1 MFAPKD
7 GGSAAP
13 GPAARGDDIDG
24 QDLVDRILAGVATG
38 CGFIVVAADPTSL
51 RASVLARV
59 AAGVCNHGDLY
70 RLNDP
75 PVVSCRPDMRLA
87 EVVARC
93 TFDRRAAARAGG
105 GMPGATAGEP
115 VDLVAMTRTR
125 LSAVVILDHGE
136 VLTPTVWAQ
145 LRRWQRAFQSVRGPV
160 AIVAGVEAVGAALP
174 AWIDQAHDTIVAMP
188 GAPADAA
195 ASQPVVRRSAQ
206 DHRDAAPCRVAGGDG
221 GRRRLAAATLTLA
234 AVAVVG
240 VVYLAGLPAIQA
252 PAAEAP
258 ATPTTV
264 SVATG
269 DGGGAGVSGA
279 AVVDVLAQADGP
291 SRTEEPAQRGATE
304 GPTASTGPER
314 FVMPAPPGDSPIGRP
329 WEAATAAAYE
339 AARAAAQTTAAGE
352 PATAPVIETPHQPE
366 PAAPALDGLA
376 QRPETAEPVPDRA
389 SADEPAA
396 GALAVTALLDRGNA
410 MLELGDVASARLFFR
425 RAADAGS
432 GQGALLMGVTYDPV
446 TFSRL
451 GITGT
456 RPHPR
461 DAVTWY
467 RTAQSLGV
475 TEADSRLSALR
486 RWLALRAGEGDAE
499 AAAILD
505 SLP

>member
-1 MFAPKD
+1 M
-7 GGSAAP
+7 SR
-13 GPAARGDDIDG
+13 RG
-24 QDLVDRILAGVATG
+24 
-38 CGFIVVAADPTSL
+38 
-51 RASVLARV
+51 
-59 AAGVCNHGDLY
+59 
-70 RLNDP
+70 
-75 PVVSCRPDMRLA
+75 A
-87 EVVARC
+87 E
-93 TFDRRAAARAGG
+93 
-105 GMPGATAGEP
+105 
-115 VDLVAMTRTR
+115 
-125 LSAVVILDHGE
+125 
-136 VLTPTVWAQ
+136 
-145 LRRWQRAFQSVRGPV
+145 
-160 AIVAGVEAVGAALP
+160 
-174 AWIDQAHDTIVAMP
+174 
-188 GAPADAA
+188 
-195 ASQPVVRRSAQ
+195 RSASSWRPARQ
-206 DHRDAAPCRVAGGDG
+206 DHRHTRDRTLFAPEDHLDAAPCEVADERLQG
-221 GRRRLAAATLTLA
+221 GRPSSAALTFAGLAI
-234 AVAVVG
+234 VA

-252 PAAEAP
+252 PAAEAS
-258 ATPTTV
+258 ATATTV

-269 DGGGAGVSGA
+269 DGGGAGAPGA

-329 WEAATAAAYE
+329 WQAATAAAYE

-366 PAAPALDGLA
+366 PAV
-376 QRPETAEPVPDRA
+376 PELEAAEPLPEDA

-396 GALAVTALLDRGNA
+396 GGLAVTALLDRGNA

-486 RWLALRAGEGDAE
+486 RWLVMRAGEGDAE
-499 AAAILD
+499 AAAILEL
-505 SLP
+505 LP